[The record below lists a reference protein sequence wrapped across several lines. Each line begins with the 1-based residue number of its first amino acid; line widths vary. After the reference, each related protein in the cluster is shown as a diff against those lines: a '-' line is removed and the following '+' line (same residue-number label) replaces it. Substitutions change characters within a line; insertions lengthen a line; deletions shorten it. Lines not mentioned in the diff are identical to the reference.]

1 MSKGKGSRPAG
12 RDLLSGL
19 ERLQEELRRAQTEL
33 GEQTVEAAAGGGA
46 VRIVMTGTQECRG
59 VKISPDL
66 LREAD
71 VEMVQDLVLVAINQA
86 LRDSRMLAAQRLG
99 PMAGG
104 ALGVG
109 PGGEGEGGAE

>member
-1 MSKGKGSRPAG
+1 MAKSSRSKLGG

-19 ERLQEELRRAQTEL
+19 EALQEELRRAQAEL

-46 VRIVMTGTQECRG
+46 IRIVMTGTQECRG

-71 VEMVQDLVLVAINQA
+71 TEMVQDLVLVAINQA
-86 LRDSRMLAAQRLG
+86 LRDSRVLAAQRLG
-99 PMAGG
+99 PLAGG
-104 ALGVG
+104 APGFG
-109 PGGEGEGGAE
+109 PGGAGEGGAE